1 MLSLFLVTYFISFHS
16 DASEGLLTM
25 FLTEDYLTQTS
36 LVKTNMWVGGAEL
49 LQDVRAVAVP
59 PIPPGMAQTGYVQP
73 GLVQPG
79 LVQTVQPGLVQTVQ
93 PGLVQPGVLQ
103 SGYVQPG
110 VLQSGYV
117 QPGVVQQYV

>member
-79 LVQTVQPGLVQTVQ
+79 LVQTVQPGLVQ
-93 PGLVQPGVLQ
+93 PGVLQ